1 MSIVGRSKSNKY
13 TKLGKQCISF
23 NLILKRRQLTD
34 KVTVRANI
42 QGVPKT
48 ACHYTNLQLPLECLG
63 LPCSYKPG
71 WWQRWWS
78 TTQSAAT
85 VALARRALWQT
96 VKEATYFREYKEK
109 QLSCSLSFPG
119 FRVLF
124 WSTTTLRTSIKTTGA
139 MKMTGECFLT
149 HSLLRSNYVSFSR

>member
-1 MSIVGRSKSNKY
+1 MLTLGTSQLAASHLSWVVTKQSSSGQTTVLQTCGSITLALQVNYPLLSVFFVVQFPFEINVSLSMSIVGRSKSNKY

-63 LPCSYKPG
+63 LLWQYKPG
-71 WWQRWWS
+71 W
-78 TTQSAAT
+78 
-85 VALARRALWQT
+85 
-96 VKEATYFREYKEK
+96 
-109 QLSCSLSFPG
+109 
-119 FRVLF
+119 
-124 WSTTTLRTSIKTTGA
+124 
-139 MKMTGECFLT
+139 
-149 HSLLRSNYVSFSR
+149 